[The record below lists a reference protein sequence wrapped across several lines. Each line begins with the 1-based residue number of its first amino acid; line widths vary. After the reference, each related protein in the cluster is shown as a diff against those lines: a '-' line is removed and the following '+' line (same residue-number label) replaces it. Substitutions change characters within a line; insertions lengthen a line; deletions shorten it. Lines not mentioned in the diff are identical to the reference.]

1 MSAAQYFYSDI
12 KSTELTV
19 DPRELCARLK
29 AENGFKNNILE
40 RCRKRLFKEMTC
52 AYSAVR
58 TDVVYTG
65 ENKLD
70 LGFGEIESG
79 DLCRVLSGVKEAFIF
94 AVTLGHGAD
103 LLINRLAVMSP
114 AEYFITDALASAYA
128 EAAADFAEN
137 ALKSGLLCT
146 PRFSPGYGD
155 LPLSVQAGVLS
166 SVRAD
171 RTLGITLSAAMLMSP
186 KKSITAIMGI
196 KA

>member
-1 MSAAQYFYSDI
+1 
-12 KSTELTV
+12 
-19 DPRELCARLK
+19 
-29 AENGFKNNILE
+29 
-40 RCRKRLFKEMTC
+40 MTC

-114 AEYFITDALASAYA
+114 AEHFITDALASAYA

-155 LPLSVQAGVLS
+155 LPL
-166 SVRAD
+166 
-171 RTLGITLSAAMLMSP
+171 TLQGPLLNLLDAPRKIGLCASAAHILTP
-186 KKSITAIMGI
+186 RKSVTAILGVSGAPVNQTARSCVGCPAHDSCHYRKSGGHCGI
-196 KA
+196 S